1 MKKILLL
8 LTTLLPL
15 AASAQLNGDG
25 YYRIQNYATNRYIV
39 LNDSVRN
46 GEIDMNSASA
56 DVSNLATKS
65 GFDRVKSNPAS
76 IFYIQKVDTKYN
88 LISQGLSIYELT
100 GGKKY
105 LDITPM
111 GDGSYYKFSMT
122 SGGLEGR
129 LFDSPNTGNEG
140 NCVTKAGNGIA
151 HRDYWKLIPVSTEEA
166 SYIGLQPTVEAAD
179 GWYGTVYADYPFKLA
194 SENVKVYY
202 VDAISNGEAQLK
214 EITDEVKPAATP
226 LVFKTNSN
234 DPAKNKVVPVYTNTT
249 APTDNKLKGT
259 YYASSVNEHIC
270 RVEYNSASMRVLGVD
285 SNKKLIFTTAK
296 EADLT
301 KSKYIPMNTCWLE
314 VPTSLSGDLK
324 TVVSNTPA
332 GIQDIHADGSRRK
345 GTYTLT
351 GVRVDNEQHLR
362 AGIYI
367 QNGKKVVIK

>member
-8 LTTLLPL
+8 LTTLFPL

-25 YYRIQNYATNRYIV
+25 YYRIQNYATQRYIV

-56 DVSNLATKS
+56 DVSNLATKL
-65 GFDRVKSNPAS
+65 GFENVKSTPAS
-76 IFYIQKVDTKYN
+76 IFYIQKVGTQYN

-100 GGKKY
+100 GGRLY
-105 LDITPM
+105 LDIYPQS
-111 GDGSYYKFSMT
+111 GGAYYLFEMT
-122 SGGLEGR
+122 SGAVAGH
-129 LFDSPNTGNEG
+129 LFDSPNPGNEG
-140 NCVTKAGNGIA
+140 NCMTKKSTGSAD
-151 HRDYWKLIPVSTEEA
+151 RMFWKLIPVNTEDN
-166 SYIGLQPTVEAAD
+166 YIGLQPTVEAAD

-194 SENVKVYY
+194 SDNVKVYY

-234 DPAKNKVVPVYTNTT
+234 DPAQNKVIPVYTNTS

-332 GIQDIHADGSRRK
+332 GIQDIHTDGSRRK